1 MVREILNE
9 IKERLGSG
17 VSVDFCLYCDPE
29 KITNIQ
35 EHNKAWRDAARSL
48 PSGQNVE
55 VQYETRFDLG
65 YWEALPQFL
74 RGNVDGVHAPTKGR
88 DIASS
93 DESHRK
99 WSLQETIRSMDLA
112 HGLDAKYFVL
122 HLTPQDDFQ
131 DRNRQLERGFKS
143 LEELTDY
150 YKNMEYDFKILPE
163 ILEHPKSPA
172 NKTESVKVL
181 EKAKTIFNKYKIA
194 GKLGF
199 CLDVAHLWH
208 NLKSLLPDR
217 SPFDFKEE
225 LDDYISEISKHI
237 SIDVVHLAGAYV
249 EDGGENQVHVTH
261 AYPGLMMGEHYSQT
275 SRCRL
280 DERPS
285 SFNGDWMDAD
295 TVLRSIKRIKS
306 FQGKDPIIT
315 IEAHDPNIEN
325 QLTAC
330 RKISRQYK
338 TL

>member
-1 MVREILNE
+1 MVKEIFREM
-9 IKERLGSG
+9 KERLGGG

-29 KITNIQ
+29 KITNVQ

-48 PSGQNVE
+48 PFGQNVE

-65 YWEALPQFL
+65 YWEMLPLFL

-93 DESHRK
+93 DEPHRR
-99 WSLQETIRSMDLA
+99 WSLEETERSMDLA
-112 HGLDAKYFVL
+112 HELDAKYFVH

-143 LEELTDY
+143 LDELTEY
-150 YKNMEYDFKILPE
+150 YKNKGYGFKILPE

-172 NKTESVKVL
+172 NKTESVKII
-181 EKAKTIFNKYKIA
+181 EKAKIIFNKYKMEE
-194 GKLGF
+194 KLGF
-199 CLDVAHLWH
+199 CLDIAHLWH

-217 SPFDFKEE
+217 TPFDFEEE
-225 LDDYISEISKHI
+225 LNDYISEISKHT

-249 EDGGENQVHVTH
+249 EEGDKNQVHVTH

-275 SRCRL
+275 SRCRI
-280 DERPS
+280 DEKPS
-285 SFNGDWMDAD
+285 SFNGEWMNAD
-295 TVLRSIKRIKS
+295 TVLRSIKSIKS
-306 FQGKDPIIT
+306 IQGKDPIIT

-325 QLTAC
+325 QLAAC
-330 RKISRQYK
+330 RKISQQYK